1 VIGRAA
7 LLALLA
13 LAGCDQNMVQQSRY
27 DAFEASNLFPNGQA
41 MQPPP
46 EGTVDLTATARD
58 AASATSPPVTRALL
72 LRGRERF
79 GIFCAPCHGLDGR
92 GNGVVPSRGF
102 PHPPNLL
109 VPAIR
114 EIADRK
120 IFDVITSGYGIMY
133 AYGDRVPPK
142 DRWAIVNWIRVLQ
155 AAQPVEQAVGAP
167 QQAEPVSEDRRAFE
181 GAAAAQGPVGG

>member
-1 VIGRAA
+1 VTGRAA

-27 DAFEASNLFPNGQA
+27 DAYEASNLFPDGQA

-46 EGTVDLTATARD
+46 QGTVDLAATADD
-58 AASATSPPVTRALL
+58 AASANQPPVTHALL

-79 GIFCAPCHGLDGR
+79 GIFCAPCHGIDGR

-102 PHPPNLL
+102 PHPLDFTGSE
-109 VPAIR
+109 IR
-114 EIADRK
+114 AIADRK
-120 IFDVITSGYGIMY
+120 IFDVITSGYGMMY

-142 DRWAIVNWIRVLQ
+142 DRWAIVGWIRVLQ
-155 AAQPVEQAVGAP
+155 AAQPAEQAA
-167 QQAEPVSEDRRAFE
+167 
-181 GAAAAQGPVGG
+181 GAASDRGTGTNG

>member
-1 VIGRAA
+1 MTGRAA
-7 LLALLA
+7 LLAALA

-27 DAFEASNLFPNGQA
+27 DAYEASNLFPDGQA

-46 EGTVDLTATARD
+46 EGTVDLAATARD
-58 AASATSPPVTRALL
+58 GASAKAPAVTRALL

-114 EIADRK
+114 TIADRK

-133 AYGDRVPPK
+133 AYGDKVPPK
-142 DRWAIVNWIRVLQ
+142 DRWAIVEWIRVLQ
-155 AAQPVEQAVGAP
+155 AAQPIEQAVGVP
-167 QQAEPVSEDRRAFE
+167 QQAEPVAQDRRAFDRE
-181 GAAAAQGPVGG
+181 PGLGG